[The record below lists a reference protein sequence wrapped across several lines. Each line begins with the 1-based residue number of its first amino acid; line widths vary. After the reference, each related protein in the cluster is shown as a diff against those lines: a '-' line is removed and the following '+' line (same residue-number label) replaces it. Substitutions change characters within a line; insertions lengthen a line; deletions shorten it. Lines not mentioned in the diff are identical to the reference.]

1 LPSSKTTSSGRVTVT
16 LASVAKMAKAPPV
29 EPNPPAPAPVADTP
43 PPVPAAPAPV
53 TDAPVQEFPS
63 LPTSKSDGFILPAK
77 ETPASLSQRLP
88 VTSSGRLSSL
98 SARSSEVK
106 LPPKTG
112 ALPKLAGRP
121 EGTPP
126 PLQDPPKKKRLLPS
140 FDFKALSRSFLRP
153 QESIFVEPTKTPEKQ
168 PDKVEVKAPEKA
180 PEPAAKSGDLQS
192 LEDFSRSREALPP
205 PVAPVALP
213 VVPPPVAASEFAPL
227 PVKEP
232 GPPPPVAEIKPAA
245 PPPVA
250 EVKEFASLP
259 VREPVTPPPVAE
271 ITPVAP
277 PVAEV
282 KDFAPLPVT
291 EPVPPPVEAKKPA
304 LPPPLPLPKAPVLT
318 PPPVEHPAPAF
329 AVAPPM
335 TDNSV
340 QASGDKHLLPPPV
353 HESHPAEAFPALPK
367 APALAEP
374 ARIVAP
380 PVKVGAPPGLA
391 PAVEPPPVVE
401 AKAPVLPP
409 PLPVVP
415 AAKKDL
421 SNTTRVLQPAF
432 PEEEKAPSP
441 KVIPAPEP
449 PAVPTPPEPVAT
461 APVVTAPVV
470 TAPVVVAPVETP
482 VVAPVEPIP
491 VPLPPIM
498 EPAPPAVTESAPSEI
513 ASAKAPEPLLPFAPP
528 SRMRLDPPRKSREPK
543 GPDAPE
549 DTGEKLP
556 APEKL
561 PEPKGDAPAVAVPP
575 RAFASTVLP
584 ARLRN
589 APPKEATSLPA
600 DVPPVPSGVVPP
612 SEAKAPGEPAAPVP
626 PATIPWTPPV
636 PVVTLLPRADGK
648 KPVPA
653 PAALDAGI
661 PIAPPRSARARKRR
675 LIGTIV
681 FYVLLAFILPGLYF
695 LALHY
700 GSETRVEGQVV
711 PPPGTTLNNEV
722 WIVSDFRELAGG
734 IADDLAN
741 ERAPK
746 LQEIQE
752 RQDHVQRAQADIA
765 AREERVRLLQEQ
777 VQAAKDQIA
786 SIIKDANDASQ
797 KIWDGPGALIEDEY
811 NTRLDQLQA
820 AIAAR
825 AKSLGLNYQPD
836 NTYRSP
842 EVWANA
848 YRLALYQ
855 TPPGVDNVKE
865 HAWIEDQLKQWRD
878 FTKTLDDRQKALRD
892 EAAKIK
898 LSPAPKVT
906 DVNNQIEDL
915 QHRIDSTISE
925 EDPIK
930 MELQQAETDLVEA
943 QSAEAG
949 LDAKYYQELYALPE
963 QSITKRLPL
972 RPNGRFSWREMER
985 DSAFAEGEQAH
996 NYWIFARAIRPDG
1009 RQYWALSRF
1018 TITRHSTLLM
1028 VIEPDSFISTKAILR
1043 PDLPPDEQS
1052 Q

>member
-1 LPSSKTTSSGRVTVT
+1 V
-16 LASVAKMAKAPPV
+16 AS
-29 EPNPPAPAPVADTP
+29 
-43 PPVPAAPAPV
+43 AAPAPPPLA
-53 TDAPVQEFPS
+53 DAPVQEFPS
-63 LPTSKSDGFILPAK
+63 LPTSKADGFILPAK

-98 SARSSEVK
+98 SARSTEVK

-112 ALPKLAGRP
+112 ALPKLAVRP
-121 EGTPP
+121 DGTPP
-126 PLQDPPKKKRLLPS
+126 PLQEPPKKKRLLPS
-140 FDFKALSRSFLRP
+140 FNFKSLSRSFLR
-153 QESIFVEPTKTPEKQ
+153 QEDSVFVDPTKTPGKPPEKIEAKA
-168 PDKVEVKAPEKA
+168 PDKAPDPVA
-180 PEPAAKSGDLQS
+180 RTGDLQS
-192 LEDFSRSREALPP
+192 LEDFRRSPQIAPP
-205 PVAPVALP
+205 G
-213 VVPPPVAASEFAPL
+213 VVPMPLPIPENKEFAPL

-232 GPPPPVAEIKPAA
+232 VPVPPVAEIKPVELPPVVQAKEFAPLPVKEPVAPPPVAEIKPVEL
-245 PPPVA
+245 PPLVQA
-250 EVKEFASLP
+250 KE
-259 VREPVTPPPVAE
+259 
-271 ITPVAP
+271 
-277 PVAEV
+277 
-282 KDFAPLPVT
+282 FAPLPVK
-291 EPVPPPVEAKKPA
+291 EPVEAKKPV
-304 LPPPLPLPKAPVLT
+304 LPPPLPLAKAPVMPA
-318 PPPVEHPAPAF
+318 PPAEPPTPAF

-335 TDNSV
+335 TDSSV
-340 QASGDKHLLPPPV
+340 HAPGDKHLLPPPIQDP
-353 HESHPAEAFPALPK
+353 HPAETFPALPK

-374 ARIVAP
+374 PRIVAP
-380 PVKVGAPPGLA
+380 PVKVGAPLGDVLPV
-391 PAVEPPPVVE
+391 PIPPVVE
-401 AKAPVLPP
+401 AKAPILPP
-409 PLPVVP
+409 PLPVVAP
-415 AAKKDL
+415 AKKEP

-432 PEEEKAPSP
+432 PDEEQPPAPVP
-441 KVIPAPEP
+441 VPPVIPEP
-449 PAVPTPPEPVAT
+449 PTPVSVTPVEPA
-461 APVVTAPVV
+461 
-470 TAPVVVAPVETP
+470 VVAPT
-482 VVAPVEPIP
+482 
-491 VPLPPIM
+491 
-498 EPAPPAVTESAPSEI
+498 EPAPVSPPPVVEPPSPAVIEAAPPEI
-513 ASAKAPEPLLPFAPP
+513 ASAKSPEPVLPFAPS
-528 SRMRLDPPRKSREPK
+528 SRLRLDPPRKPRGLKDPET
-543 GPDAPE
+543 PE
-549 DTGEKLP
+549 DAGGNFPAPGTLP
-556 APEKL
+556 APASE
-561 PEPKGDAPAVAVPP
+561 APVVVNPAP
-575 RAFASTVLP
+575 AFASTVLP

-589 APPKEATSLPA
+589 APPKETPPPA
-600 DVPPVPSGVVPP
+600 
-612 SEAKAPGEPAAPVP
+612 GEPAAAPLSTPGLLPPPVEPPP
-626 PATIPWTPPV
+626 PAAEPPAPAAVAPIPWTPPV
-636 PVVTLLPRADGK
+636 PVVTLLPREGGK
-648 KPVPA
+648 KPAPA
-653 PAALDAGI
+653 PLDDG
-661 PIAPPRSARARKRR
+661 PTVVPVRSARARKRR
-675 LIGTIV
+675 LIGTFV
-681 FYVLLAFILPGLYF
+681 FYILLLLGVLPGLYF

-700 GSETRVEGQVV
+700 GSETRVEGQVI

-777 VQAAKDQIA
+777 VQAAKDQIS

-797 KIWDGPGALIEDEY
+797 KIWDGPGAQIENEY

-825 AKSLGLNYQPD
+825 AKSLGLTYQPD

-865 HAWIEDQLKQWRD
+865 HEWIEDQLKQWRD
-878 FTKTLDDRQKALRD
+878 YTKSLDDRQKALRD
-892 EAAKIK
+892 QAAQVK

-906 DVNNQIEDL
+906 DINNQIEDL
-915 QHRIDSTISE
+915 QHRIDSTVSE

-930 MELQQAETDLVEA
+930 MELQQAQTDLVEA

-1043 PDLPPDEQS
+1043 PDLPPDEQT